1 MISCAPE
8 KQFFNWDRSPKS
20 ISLGYRHQPVADI
33 RLPAAEG
40 GCNRCVWIYV
50 AMNAQPREVDW
61 GLRVFNQ
68 SAARTHTDISCNRT
82 EAPTPFPLATRGDS
96 SWRFRQTARGARSWA
111 GIWPT
116 FRPLYRRL
124 SASCVQWAV
133 GPRWPTTRLRF
144 WCFSTPT
151 TRTTRKVLSF
161 RF

>member
-1 MISCAPE
+1 MCAPE
-8 KQFFNWDRSPKS
+8 KQFFHWDRSPKS

-68 SAARTHTDISCNRT
+68 SAARTHTGISCNRT

-96 SWRFRQTARGARSWA
+96 SWRFRQTAPGARGRAS
-111 GIWPT
+111 GH
-116 FRPLYRRL
+116 FPLRI
-124 SASCVQWAV
+124 CVALIRYCT
-133 GPRWPTTRLRF
+133 PRAANRCKRCGHRARNFCTWF
-144 WCFSTPT
+144 Q
-151 TRTTRKVLSF
+151 
-161 RF
+161 